1 MFAYPNS
8 TGRGKGGFFSGSAFA
23 AANLLR
29 VCARLLKTYGFANAN
44 EEVMTYSELNYMRSV
59 KRLSDGDGTRMCDMS
74 GQMSVSRVSVFRAV
88 ERLEKGGFLT
98 KDRNRRITLTEKG
111 EETLG
116 KYEIVIGFLVKKLVE
131 VVGFGVHESEEEA
144 TRIACV
150 LSDVSLE
157 RISNEEKKR
166 AGKHEAKKRSGS
178 NGAYGKAL
186 LQKETRVC
194 GRSLRRLFKVARIF
208 VRPPRQVSLGRRK
221 TVLFQLSH
229 TLL

>member
-1 MFAYPNS
+1 
-8 TGRGKGGFFSGSAFA
+8 
-23 AANLLR
+23 
-29 VCARLLKTYGFANAN
+29 
-44 EEVMTYSELNYMRSV
+44 MTYSELNYMRSV

-74 GQMSVSRVSVFRAV
+74 GQMCVSRVSVFRAV

-150 LSDVSLE
+150 LSEVSLE

-166 AGKHEAKKRSGS
+166 TVEA
-178 NGAYGKAL
+178 
-186 LQKETRVC
+186 
-194 GRSLRRLFKVARIF
+194 
-208 VRPPRQVSLGRRK
+208 
-221 TVLFQLSH
+221 
-229 TLL
+229 

>member
-1 MFAYPNS
+1 
-8 TGRGKGGFFSGSAFA
+8 
-23 AANLLR
+23 
-29 VCARLLKTYGFANAN
+29 
-44 EEVMTYSELNYMRSV
+44 MTYSELNYMRSV

-98 KDRNRRITLTEKG
+98 KDQNRRITLTEKG

-166 AGKHEAKKRSGS
+166 TVEA
-178 NGAYGKAL
+178 
-186 LQKETRVC
+186 
-194 GRSLRRLFKVARIF
+194 
-208 VRPPRQVSLGRRK
+208 
-221 TVLFQLSH
+221 
-229 TLL
+229 

>member
-1 MFAYPNS
+1 M
-8 TGRGKGGFFSGSAFA
+8 
-23 AANLLR
+23 
-29 VCARLLKTYGFANAN
+29 
-44 EEVMTYSELNYMRSV
+44 
-59 KRLSDGDGTRMCDMS
+59 SDGDGTRMCDMS

-111 EETLG
+111 EDTLG

-166 AGKHEAKKRSGS
+166 TVEA
-178 NGAYGKAL
+178 
-186 LQKETRVC
+186 
-194 GRSLRRLFKVARIF
+194 
-208 VRPPRQVSLGRRK
+208 
-221 TVLFQLSH
+221 
-229 TLL
+229 